1 MKILLIGANG
11 VLGRAVHE
19 LLLER
24 GHDLVTASRRSSEL
38 TVDISD
44 SKSVREMYNRFDD
57 AEIDAVASAA
67 GPVPWGPFNGLELQD
82 VRQGLE
88 GKVLSQID
96 LVMQGMGKVAVGG
109 SFTLITGV
117 LGRTPIKTGVVAS
130 LANGALEAFVRA
142 AAIELPRSQRI
153 NAVSPTVFEESL
165 AAYGDLFAG
174 FDAVPVRRAANAYV
188 RSIEG
193 GNTGQIYV
201 VD

>member
-11 VLGRAVHE
+11 ALGHAVQD
-19 LLLER
+19 LLAER
-24 GHDLVTASRRSSEL
+24 GHDLVTASRHSSDI

-44 SKSVREMYNRFDD
+44 SESVRAMFDRFENG
-57 AEIDAVASAA
+57 AIDAVASAA
-67 GPVPWGPFNGLELQD
+67 GPVPWGPLEALTLRD
-82 VRQGLE
+82 VRGGLE
-88 GKVLSQID
+88 GKVVSQID
-96 LVMQGMGKVAVGG
+96 LVLQGIGKVTVGG

-117 LGRTPIKTGVVAS
+117 LARTPIRAGAIAS

-142 AAIELPRSQRI
+142 AALELPKNQRI
-153 NAVSPTVFEESL
+153 NAVSPTVFDESL
-165 AAYGDLFAG
+165 ELYGDLFAG
-174 FDAVPVRRAANAYV
+174 FDSVPVRRAANAYV